1 VTERAPTLTGYRE
14 RLAEARLKSLKD
26 QLSALMIVGP
36 RAVGKTTTAERYAST
51 VVRLNVPAEA
61 AAYKADADSA
71 LLGLDEP
78 VLLDE
83 WQEVPDVLRAVARSV
98 NADPRPGRYLL
109 TGSVRAEIE
118 HAVWPGT
125 GRLQRLA
132 IFPMTV
138 REQRGLRHPSGFL
151 DALLAGELPAAPRNH
166 VSLREYVELA
176 LVGGFPY
183 PALVLRDP
191 AARATWFDDYS
202 SDLLTHDV
210 EHAEESRTRR
220 RDPFRLRRYFE
231 AYALNSAGSC
241 DHRTIYVSAGI
252 RRETANAYNE
262 LLQRLFVIEEVQPW
276 MTNRLS
282 RLVHQ
287 PKRYVVEPA
296 LLANLLRLDADG
308 ILRDGDMLGRVL
320 DTFVAAQLRP
330 ELAVST
336 QRPRLHHLRSE
347 GGRHEIDL
355 VIELGG
361 GRVIGIEVKATA
373 APRTHDARHLVWLR
387 DALGR
392 RFLAGVVL
400 HTGPRSI
407 PLEERITAAPI
418 SSLWTD

>member
-1 VTERAPTLTGYRE
+1 ML
-14 RLAEARLKSLKD
+14 
-26 QLSALMIVGP
+26 VGP

-51 VVRLNVPAEA
+51 VVRLNVPADA
-61 AAYKADADSA
+61 AAYEADPDSA
-71 LLGLDEP
+71 LDGLDEP

-83 WQEVPDVLRAVARSV
+83 WQEVPDVLGAVARSV
-98 NADPRPGRYLL
+98 NAGPHPGRYLL

-118 HAVWPGT
+118 HGVWPGT

-138 REQRGLRHPSGFL
+138 REQRGVRGPSGFL
-151 DALLAGELPAAPRNH
+151 DALVAGAMPTAPRNRI
-166 VSLREYVELA
+166 SLREYVELA

-183 PALVLRDP
+183 PALALRDP
-191 AARATWFDDYS
+191 AARATWFDDYI

-210 EHAEESRTRR
+210 ELAEEPRTRR
-220 RDPFRLRRYFE
+220 RDPLRLRRYFE
-231 AYALNSAGSC
+231 AYALSSAGSC
-241 DHRTIYVSAGI
+241 DHRTIYESAGI

-262 LLQRLFVIEEVQPW
+262 LLQRLFVIEEVPPW
-276 MTNRLS
+276 PTNRLR

-287 PKRYVVEPA
+287 PKRYVVDPA

-308 ILRDGDMLGRVL
+308 ILADGDMLGRVL

-330 ELAVST
+330 ELAVSA

-347 GGRHEIDL
+347 GGRHEVDL

-361 GRVIGIEVKATA
+361 GRVIGIEVKASA
-373 APRTHDARHLVWLR
+373 APRIHDARHLVWLR
-387 DALGR
+387 DALGA

-407 PLEERITAAPI
+407 RLEERIMAAPI